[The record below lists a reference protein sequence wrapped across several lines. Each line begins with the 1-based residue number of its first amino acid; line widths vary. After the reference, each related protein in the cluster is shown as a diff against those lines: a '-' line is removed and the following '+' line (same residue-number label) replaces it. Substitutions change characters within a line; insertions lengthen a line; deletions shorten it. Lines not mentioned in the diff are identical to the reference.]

1 MQTSITTRHG
11 DPTPAIEEYINKKAD
26 RFTRYF
32 DRISSI
38 EVIVDHQKSEH
49 LIECIIRVE
58 HSEPLVSHAS
68 ATDLYAA
75 IDQCAD
81 RAVRQLTDLKSKL
94 KDHKHHT
101 PTSGVEE

>member
-1 MQTSITTRHG
+1 MQISISTRHG
-11 DPTPAIEEYINKKAD
+11 DPTPAIEEYITKKAE

-38 EVIVDHQKSEH
+38 EFVVDHQKSMH

-68 ATDLYAA
+68 ANRLVRRSRSMHRPR
-75 IDQCAD
+75 
-81 RAVRQLTDLKSKL
+81 RATTL
-94 KDHKHHT
+94 
-101 PTSGVEE
+101 